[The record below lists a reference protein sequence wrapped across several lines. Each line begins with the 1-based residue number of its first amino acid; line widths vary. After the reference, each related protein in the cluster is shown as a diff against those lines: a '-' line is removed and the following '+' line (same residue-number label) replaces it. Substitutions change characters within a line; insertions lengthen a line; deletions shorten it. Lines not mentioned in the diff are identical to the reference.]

1 MAAQPLPPPSLD
13 EEEEGGGPVKPFLE
27 HLEDLRWTIIKV
39 VSAVVL
45 SMIVCLV
52 AGNQL
57 VHVLIW
63 PLEQAEELNKVR
75 QSDTD
80 RTVAVRWGET
90 VWGTMS
96 LSAVGTNFN
105 RDGHEPT
112 GFILKPLVVG
122 TNILVTL
129 EPETN
134 TVLQSRSPGIVVLK
148 SYGPIS
154 AIKVALKIAL
164 YGGLSL
170 AAPFVMLFIGQFVMP
185 ALKTREK
192 RFVYR
197 ALGIGIGLFLIGVVF
212 AYFVI
217 MQITLLATVQ
227 FAQWLGFGAD
237 EWRADEYV
245 DFVLRMILAVG
256 LSFQL
261 PVVLLTLVKI
271 GILDYESLVKHR
283 AYFVVGNMVVC
294 AVITPSGDPFTML
307 LLAIPVQ
314 FLYELSVFISRIWWR
329 REQRELAAMEAANGP
344 A

>member
-122 TNILVTL
+122 TNILVT
-129 EPETN
+129 
-134 TVLQSRSPGIVVLK
+134 
-148 SYGPIS
+148 
-154 AIKVALKIAL
+154 
-164 YGGLSL
+164 
-170 AAPFVMLFIGQFVMP
+170 
-185 ALKTREK
+185 
-192 RFVYR
+192 
-197 ALGIGIGLFLIGVVF
+197 
-212 AYFVI
+212 
-217 MQITLLATVQ
+217 
-227 FAQWLGFGAD
+227 
-237 EWRADEYV
+237 
-245 DFVLRMILAVG
+245 
-256 LSFQL
+256 
-261 PVVLLTLVKI
+261 
-271 GILDYESLVKHR
+271 
-283 AYFVVGNMVVC
+283 
-294 AVITPSGDPFTML
+294 
-307 LLAIPVQ
+307 
-314 FLYELSVFISRIWWR
+314 
-329 REQRELAAMEAANGP
+329 
-344 A
+344 